1 MINKLIKTFQN
12 SKTSTYIYSTNS
24 IEIMKIK
31 AIIFSLFILFA
42 SNIKA
47 QTASEIMDNA
57 YNQAKIEN
65 KNVFLIFHA
74 SWCGW
79 CKKMEKNMEDDLVKE
94 YFDSN
99 YVKAFITVE
108 ERGEKAK
115 LNTPGGNNLVEKL
128 GGKNQGLPYW
138 VILDEKGNVL
148 KDSRINGENVGGPAS
163 EKEVDFLI
171 SVLEPTSKNQKIDPD
186 KIKEVFILKKK
197 S

>member
-1 MINKLIKTFQN
+1 
-12 SKTSTYIYSTNS
+12 
-24 IEIMKIK
+24 MKIK

-115 LNTPGGNNLVEKL
+115 LNTPGGNNLVEKS